1 MSAISHISPSE
12 ISSYFEKNSA
22 LFVQIIKNFDL
33 SKLNNPLIILF
44 LSYIAKCT
52 DTKYNIAYGGEP
64 VSYDRNTWRD
74 DFTDDFWT
82 ALLLFHTYPNDS
94 DRYINNPLDNS
105 KELIHLAWCFGRL
118 AIISPTE
125 IKPFVESKAVY
136 SVKYGEESWC
146 NTTIRDRRNQ
156 LQPFNLIG
164 SEQQKDNI
172 PFVSFNMAFMDN
184 NFNYDEIRKIFVDS
198 FPISEDLFNQFVL

>member
-1 MSAISHISPSE
+1 MSTISHISPIE
-12 ISSYFEKNSA
+12 ISSYFEKNSV

-33 SKLNNPLIILF
+33 SKLNNPVIIHF

-64 VSYDRNTWRD
+64 VSYDKNTWRD
-74 DFTDDFWT
+74 DFTDDFWMV
-82 ALLLFHTYPNDS
+82 LFLFYNYPTNTH
-94 DRYINNPLDNS
+94 RYISSIFDYS
-105 KELIHLAWCFGRL
+105 KELIHLGWFFGRL
-118 AIISPTE
+118 AIISPNE
-125 IKPFVESKAVY
+125 IKSFVESKAVF
-136 SVKYGEESWC
+136 SVKYGDESWC

-156 LQPFNLIG
+156 MLPFNLIG

-184 NFNYDEIRKIFVDS
+184 IFDYDTIRQIFVDS
-198 FPISEDLFNQFVL
+198 FPISEELFKQFML

>member
-1 MSAISHISPSE
+1 MSSISHISPIE
-12 ISSYFEKNSA
+12 ISSYIEKNSA
-22 LFVQIIKNFDL
+22 LFVRILKSFDL
-33 SKLNNPLIILF
+33 SKLSNPVIIHF
-44 LSYIAKCT
+44 LAYIAKCT
-52 DTKYNIAYGGEP
+52 DTKYNIAYGGES
-64 VSYDRNTWRD
+64 VSYDKNTWRD

-82 ALLLFHTYPNDS
+82 ALFLFYNYPTDS
-94 DRYINNPLDNS
+94 DRYVNSPLDNS

-118 AIISPTE
+118 ATLSPTE

-136 SVKYGEESWC
+136 TVTYGEESWC

-156 LQPFNLIG
+156 IQPFNLIG

-184 NFNYDEIRKIFVDS
+184 IFDYIEIRKIFVDS
-198 FPISEDLFNQFVL
+198 FPISKELFKQFVL